1 MKTAS
6 ALSCLG
12 AAVISL
18 LHLGILGASADTIRT
33 VSQFDSSYAPS
44 ATAGGN
50 SSAAVFT
57 PDGRYAAFAST
68 AKNLRLTKNRA
79 DLKAQFWPCF
89 NVFLHDRMK
98 GRTTLVSVDAGG
110 TGGADADSIP
120 TGISSNGRF
129 VLFESFASNLVSD
142 VTSGKGDIY
151 VRDMVNQRTFLV
163 SANTNGAGGNA
174 VSRDSVI
181 TPDGRYV
188 AFSSLAS
195 DLVPNDKNGI
205 FDVFIRDTVA
215 VTTEL
220 VSVGATGPPTSG
232 LSAGSRVP
240 SMTPDGRYV
249 LFYSTSAKLVPG
261 VPANGQLFMRDTLAD
276 ATTWVSSGA
285 QGLFQKASPANSNS
299 VSFNGVISDDGNFVA
314 YEACSQGFP
323 YPPYGFILRYDVRT
337 GSTDVVNTNA
347 YVDPFL
353 LGENEAS
360 LDMTPDGRFI
370 AYVGNAGHFSGLPYL
385 NITFTNAVFLWDAQS
400 GSNTLVSVNFTNGVT
415 PGAESGSPAISTN
428 GQYVAFVSSDTN
440 LTRNILTGAYHL
452 YRRDMLAGATQLVD
466 TDTNDAGAGVMPDTA
481 PVISADGSL
490 VAYQSDSGNIAAD
503 DRNHDFDLFI
513 RNFTR
518 QRTELV
524 SARDAALPS
533 TAPDGLSGLS
543 VYSVN
548 ANGRYVAFASDADDV
563 AINDTNGFWDVFVRD
578 QRESTNIL
586 VSIATNGFSGN
597 GPSLEPSITADGR
610 YVAFSSYA
618 SNLVA
623 GDNNKSQDVFL
634 RDLQGGATTLVSVGT
649 NGVSFGDGNSSQPTI
664 SVDGR
669 YVLFHSL
676 AHNLAPGTLIGT
688 GLENLFVRD
697 LHSNVTYYL
706 GAVASSPFSAAMTPD
721 GRYVAFIGIQTYF
734 QASFR
739 NFQVLVWS
747 TSTASLIYTNP
758 ATSSVGVSISP
769 DGQKIARWWTNLTVT
784 DLSSHTNW
792 TVATG
797 AFGLNGGMQFS
808 AEGNL
813 LVYAVKPAVGTNYSS
828 ATYNVHLFDFQIGS
842 DTLIS
847 HAYNSNDAALG
858 SSDSPAISPNEVV
871 GIRHGREPKPDPRK
885 PKPGRREHDGEQSE
899 VHRFIVYRSSATNL
913 VAGVTNGLL
922 NLFVYDTAT
931 GENSLLT
938 QNHLQN
944 GPANASSRTPVFTG
958 NGEAVIFQSW
968 ASDLTSLGDFNADGD
983 LFDYAFPY
991 LDIGPPVSELEG
1003 PVLTWHAVPG
1013 QTYRV
1018 QYLDDISVG
1027 TWQNLSGRLNIT
1039 GNQAS
1044 LSNTPPVSSQ
1054 RFYRLVI
1061 Q

>member
-18 LHLGILGASADTIRT
+18 LHLGILGANADTIRT

-57 PDGRYAAFAST
+57 PDGRYVAFAST

-79 DLKAQFWPCF
+79 NLKAQFRPRF
-89 NVFLHDRMK
+89 NVFLHDRTK

-120 TGISSNGRF
+120 TGISANGQF
-129 VLFESFASNLVSD
+129 VLFESFASNLVSNP
-142 VTSGKGDIY
+142 TTGKGDVY
-151 VRDMVNQRTFLV
+151 LRDVINGQTFLV

-174 VSRDSVI
+174 VSRDSVM

-195 DLVPNDKNGI
+195 DLLPKDTNGI

-215 VTTEL
+215 ATTEL

-232 LSAGSRVP
+232 LSGGSRVP

-261 VPANGQLFMRDTLAD
+261 VPAIGELFMRDTLAD
-276 ATTWVSSGA
+276 TTTWVSAGA

-337 GSTDVVNTNA
+337 GLTDVVNTNA
-347 YVDPFL
+347 SVDPFL

-370 AYVGNAGHFSGLPYL
+370 AYVGNAGHISGNPYL
-385 NITFTNAVFLWDAQS
+385 NFTFTNAVFLWDAQS
-400 GSNTLVSVNFTNGVT
+400 GSNTLVSVTLTNGVT
-415 PGAESGSPAISTN
+415 HGAESGSPAISTN

-440 LTRNILTGAYHL
+440 LTTNILTGAYHL
-452 YRRDMLAGATQLVD
+452 YRRDMLAGVTQLVD

-490 VAYQSDSGNIAAD
+490 VAYQSDSGIVVAD

-548 ANGRYVAFASDADDV
+548 ANGRYVAFASAADDV
-563 AINDTNGFWDVFVRD
+563 AIHDTNGFWDVFVRD

-649 NGVSFGDGNSSQPTI
+649 NGVSFGNGNSSQPTI

-676 AHNLAPGTLIGT
+676 AHNLAAETIIGPGV
-688 GLENLFVRD
+688 ENLFVRD
-697 LHSNVTYYL
+697 LHSNVTYAL

-721 GRYVAFIGIQTYF
+721 GQYVAFIGRLTF
-734 QASFR
+734 FPTNSHVF
-739 NFQVLVWS
+739 VWS
-747 TSTASLIYTNP
+747 AATASLIYTNL
-758 ATSSVGVSISP
+758 TNSSVGVSISP
-769 DGQKIARWWTNLTVT
+769 DGQRIAEWGTTLTVA
-784 DLSSHTNW
+784 DLSLHTNW

-808 AEGNL
+808 ADGNL
-813 LVYAVKPAVGTNYSS
+813 LAYAVKPAVGTNHAS
-828 ATYNVHLFDFQIGS
+828 ASYNVHLFNFQTGT

-847 HAYNSNDAALG
+847 HAYNSNEAALG

-871 GIRHGREPKPDPRK
+871 GIRHGREPKPDPRE
-885 PKPGRREHDGEQSE
+885 PKPGRREHDGQQSE

-944 GPANASSRTPVFTG
+944 GPANSSSRTPVFTS

-968 ASDLTSLGDFNADGD
+968 ASDLTSLGDFNANGD

-1018 QYLDDISVG
+1018 QYLDDLSVG